1 MYRGPFV
8 YRQSADGDG
17 NSSLTFESASFGD
30 GHLTSSGVLLY
41 VKDYLGSVRAVLD
54 ADNGALYKAVGYS
67 AYGDD
72 SSAIYSE
79 IRIRSRLCYSW

>member
-8 YRQSADGDG
+8 YRHSADGDG
-17 NSSLTFESASFGD
+17 NSSLTFESASFG
-30 GHLTSSGVLLY
+30 GGLLTSSGVLLY

-54 ADNGALYKAVGYS
+54 ADSGALYKAVGYS
-67 AYGDD
+67 AYSDD